1 MVWEEEGEVECG
13 REEQGKWMGEGGGL
27 TCVDLGLGIKRG

>member
-13 REEQGKWMGEGGGL
+13 REYQGKWRGEGGG
-27 TCVDLGLGIKRG
+27 VDYG